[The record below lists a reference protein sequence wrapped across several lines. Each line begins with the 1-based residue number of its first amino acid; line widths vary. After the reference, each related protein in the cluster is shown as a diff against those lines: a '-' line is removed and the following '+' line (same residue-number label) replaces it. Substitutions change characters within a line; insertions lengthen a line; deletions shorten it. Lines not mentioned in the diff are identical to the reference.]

1 MKRII
6 LPLLILVVMGNFL
19 VAQNPRN
26 VLIYNLTSTGCG
38 PCSCMDSILGR
49 IVLPAYPQTIVVAL
63 HGMGSHFANYQG
75 DSVYMYFDALYDP
88 SGFIDG
94 LGYDVPHV
102 SIKDSVASRYTHNPE
117 APVKI
122 QILTKSWNPVTRKV
136 DFTLNM
142 TNLGNELPGS
152 YRLNVIV
159 TENNIKFTHRVAEGC
174 ARADDPSGQPI
185 RHEYFNSWVTRS
197 LVYYTFGDSLIG
209 PSWPAQQ
216 TLTRACS
223 FPIDTAWVPQNC
235 NFVVVVYK
243 NADSLYKARVQ
254 QAIQQSVTNGIGIGE
269 VKPVEDGP
277 MTIHPNPCKGPANI
291 HFSVGAEGSC
301 RLDVF
306 DLQGRM
312 VENLLQGRM
321 NPGFYNVE
329 TDTRNYPAGVYIL
342 VLNAQSGLVRT
353 RFVVP

>member
-6 LPLLILVVMGNFL
+6 LPLLMLLALANFL
-19 VAQNPRN
+19 GAQNPRN
-26 VLIYNLTSTGCG
+26 VLIYNLTSTDCG

-49 IVLPAYPQTIVVAL
+49 IVLPVYPQTIVVAL
-63 HGMGSHFANYQG
+63 HGMGSHFKKYQG
-75 DSVYMYFDALYDP
+75 DSAYNFFNALYDP

-94 LGYDVPHV
+94 LGYDVPHIR
-102 SIKDSVASRYTHNPE
+102 IKDSVASRYTRSPE

-136 DFTLNM
+136 DFTMNM
-142 TNLGNELPGS
+142 TNLGDVMPGS
-152 YRLNVIV
+152 YRVNVIV
-159 TENNIKFTHRVAEGC
+159 TENNIKFVHRVENGC
-174 ARADDPSGQPI
+174 ATADDPSGLPF
-185 RHEYFNSWVTRS
+185 RNNYFNSWVTRS
-197 LVYYTFGDSLIG
+197 LVYYAFGDSLIG

-216 TLTRACS
+216 TLARACS

-243 NADSLYKARVQ
+243 SADSLYKANVQ
-254 QAIQQSVTNGIGIGE
+254 QAILQSVTNGIGISE
-269 VKPVEDGP
+269 MKSATESS
-277 MTIHPNPCKGPANI
+277 MTIYPNPCKGPANI

-306 DLQGRM
+306 DLQGRL
-312 VENLLQGRM
+312 VENLLQSRM
-321 NPGFYNVE
+321 KQGFYNVE
-329 TDTRNYPAGVYIL
+329 TDTRHYPAGVYML
-342 VLNAQSGLVRT
+342 VLKAQSGLVRT